1 MRYGFTAQPGP
12 DRPHRYSTPLLGG
25 IAVIA
30 VFLGVSVVAC
40 APQVRLIVAVAA
52 LMALGVI
59 DDGWSLTPKTKL
71 FWQTLIALVFILAG
85 RGGNGGGNERFTGW
99 WWLDIPLILFWL
111 VTTTNAFNLIDGL
124 DGLAAGIGIIDSLAI
139 AVAAALTGQTQ
150 IAIMAAI
157 LAGSLFGFLR
167 YNLSPAEIF
176 MGDAGAL
183 PVGFLLGV
191 LSTHVLTPDRSVLS
205 RCAFPMLIMLVPL
218 LDTAVVSITRLA
230 IGKPL
235 SSRAVDHSHH
245 RLLSLGLS
253 DRKAVRVL
261 WTLALLPAIYAL
273 GAVFMPR
280 PYLVVTLPIVCVAI
294 APCLF
299 FMIDQTFES
308 NPPGSFYGRAKGIAR
323 PILALGYKRRAAEAL
338 TDALAILA
346 AYLTAVLV
354 THDFVIDEHL
364 LSLTV
369 PGLPW
374 VVLAASSALIV
385 TGTYRRMWKFFGLS
399 DLARIAL
406 AVAMSASVLMILSL
420 GRLVPFSPTVTVVF
434 AVLLFNL
441 LTATRVSFWSFK
453 EVLRLLA
460 TPGHRVVIV
469 GAGALGE
476 KAARDL
482 ARRPAPHF
490 HLIGFLDDDAFKHD
504 KLIAGVPVLGPI
516 SEIDAIYSSKK
527 FDEVMVAAKHLEE
540 NRLTLILNFAERLQ
554 MPVRRYSIQLD
565 ELSPPLSQMI
575 AENGLITGQKES
587 GLTERRS
594 LRAVAR
600 LANNS

>member
-1 MRYGFTAQPGP
+1 M
-12 DRPHRYSTPLLGG
+12 
-25 IAVIA
+25 
-30 VFLGVSVVAC
+30 
-40 APQVRLIVAVAA
+40 
-52 LMALGVI
+52 
-59 DDGWSLTPKTKL
+59 
-71 FWQTLIALVFILAG
+71 
-85 RGGNGGGNERFTGW
+85 
-99 WWLDIPLILFWL
+99 
-111 VTTTNAFNLIDGL
+111 
-124 DGLAAGIGIIDSLAI
+124 
-139 AVAAALTGQTQ
+139 
-150 IAIMAAI
+150 
-157 LAGSLFGFLR
+157 
-167 YNLSPAEIF
+167 
-176 MGDAGAL
+176 
-183 PVGFLLGV
+183 
-191 LSTHVLTPDRSVLS
+191 
-205 RCAFPMLIMLVPL
+205 
-218 LDTAVVSITRLA
+218 
-230 IGKPL
+230 
-235 SSRAVDHSHH
+235 
-245 RLLSLGLS
+245 
-253 DRKAVRVL
+253 
-261 WTLALLPAIYAL
+261 
-273 GAVFMPR
+273 
-280 PYLVVTLPIVCVAI
+280 
-294 APCLF
+294 
-299 FMIDQTFES
+299 
-308 NPPGSFYGRAKGIAR
+308 
-323 PILALGYKRRAAEAL
+323 
-338 TDALAILA
+338 
-346 AYLTAVLV
+346 
-354 THDFVIDEHL
+354 IDEHL

-504 KLIAGVPVLGPI
+504 KLIAGVPVLGSI

-575 AENGLITGQKES
+575 GENGLITGQKES